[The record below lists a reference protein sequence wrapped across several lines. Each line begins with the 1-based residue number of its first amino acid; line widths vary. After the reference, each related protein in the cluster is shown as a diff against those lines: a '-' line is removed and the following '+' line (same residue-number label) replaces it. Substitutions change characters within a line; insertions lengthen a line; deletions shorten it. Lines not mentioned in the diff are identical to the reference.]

1 MIEEILTGKID
12 ELEAI
17 ISGKGQEMEPLTLS
31 QRMEEML
38 MLKRQLQEYKEV
50 TAAEAPKEEQV

>member
-17 ISGKGQEMEPLTLS
+17 ISEKGREMEPLTLS

-50 TAAEAPKEEQV
+50 TATEGPKEEQV